1 MSWKKIK
8 LDKFTKGRE
17 LWVLYKINPKTKR
30 KYVSWGIAIN
40 KWQPFGS
47 KSYMVSVMGKN
58 KKTKRTYY
66 STKEK
71 GMKYVRSFK
80 KSH

>member
-1 MSWKKIK
+1 MRWNKIK
-8 LDKFTKGRE
+8 KVAKGRE
-17 LWVLYKINPKTKR
+17 LWVLYRVNPRTKK
-30 KYVSWGIAIN
+30 KYISYGISIE
-40 KWQPFGS
+40 KWQPSGS

-71 GMKYVRSFK
+71 GMKFVRSFK

>member
-1 MSWKKIK
+1 MKWNKIK
-8 LDKFTKGRE
+8 KVAKGKE
-17 LWVLYKINPKTKR
+17 LWVLYRVNPRTKK
-30 KYVSWGIAIN
+30 KYVSWGIAIE

-47 KSYMVSVMGKN
+47 KAWIVSVMGKN
-58 KKTKRTYY
+58 KKRKQKYY

-71 GMKYVRSFK
+71 GMKFVRSFK